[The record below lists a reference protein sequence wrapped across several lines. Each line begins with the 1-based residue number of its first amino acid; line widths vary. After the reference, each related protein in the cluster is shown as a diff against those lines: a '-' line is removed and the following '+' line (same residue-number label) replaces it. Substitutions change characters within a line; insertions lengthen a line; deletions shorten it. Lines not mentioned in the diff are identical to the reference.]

1 MTQPPR
7 DITPAVRKR
16 AWADPPVRFWW
27 LIGGTL
33 LVIALGLALGNYV
46 EWAKLNRAIS
56 SGVVVNARIRGVEG
70 DPRVGRTVTSTSAVG
85 IDYEYNG
92 QKFVNIVGVL
102 SGLTQQVRV
111 GDDIRLHIDPND
123 PLNWTIRDEVPPLPL
138 AMIGPILVLPVA
150 LLCGLISLVG
160 RSKTLKTY
168 QHGSLVDATVSTNKQ
183 TPLAPRSRAI
193 RCSLTTG
200 SRMME
205 VFVPRPAA
213 QLNEGDTVQVILPP
227 GRGRPLAAAWFE
239 ED

>member
-27 LIGGTL
+27 LTGGTL
-33 LVIALGLALGNYV
+33 LIIALGLAVGNYV

-56 SGVVVNARIRGVEG
+56 PGVKVKSRIIAVEG
-70 DPRVGRTVTSTSAVG
+70 DKRVGRTVTATSPMGMIYHHGGKEWYA
-85 IDYEYNG
+85 
-92 QKFVNIVGVL
+92 VGVL
-102 SGLTQQVRV
+102 SGLQQQVRV
-111 GDDIRLHIDPND
+111 GDDIEIYIDPAD
-123 PLNWTIRDEVPPLPL
+123 PENWTVRTEVPPLPQ
-138 AMIGPILVLPVA
+138 AMIGPFLVLPVA
-150 LLCGLISLVG
+150 LLCGLIALVG

-168 QHGSLVDATVSTNKQ
+168 QHGALAEATVATNKQ

-213 QLNEGDTVQVILPP
+213 QLNEGDSVQVILPP